1 MSEPV
6 IDIHA
11 DTGAESIPA
20 VLAAPK
26 PKRAKLGKG
35 ESFVSQPVAD
45 APAAE
50 PVSAPTAAAPADLV
64 QEEVT
69 VTDTTVNTAAQDS
82 GAAANT
88 ATDAATKGAQALLGD
103 MTGRAKDAMN
113 KSATMFAEL
122 NSFNKGNIEA
132 MVESGRIAFTGMQ
145 TLAQAQAAYVR
156 KQFEEAT
163 AAAKTLATVKSP
175 TEFVKLQGEFVRQQ
189 FDGMVAETSRST
201 ETMLK
206 LAGEVVQPISN
217 RFALAAEKVRQAA

>member
-1 MSEPV
+1 MSDPV
-6 IDIHA
+6 IDLHA

-26 PKRAKLGKG
+26 PKRAKPAKVDP
-35 ESFVSQPVAD
+35 SVSEPAAA

-50 PVSAPTAAAPADLV
+50 PVSAPTAAASADPV
-64 QEEVT
+64 QEDVT
-69 VTDTTVNTAAQDS
+69 VTDTTINTAAET
-82 GAAANT
+82 AKTAANET
-88 ATDAATKGAQALLGD
+88 ADKAQALFGD
-103 MTGRAKDAMN
+103 MTGRAKDAMG
-113 KSATMFAEL
+113 KGAAMFAEL

-132 MVESGRIAFTGMQ
+132 MVESGRIAFSGMQ
-145 TLAQAQAAYVR
+145 SMAQAQAAYVR

-163 AAAKTLATVKSP
+163 TAAKTIATAKSP

-201 ETMLK
+201 EAMLK

-217 RFALAAEKVRQAA
+217 RFALAADKVRQAA

>member
-1 MSEPV
+1 MSDPV

-11 DTGAESIPA
+11 ETGAESIPA

-26 PKRAKLGKG
+26 PKRLKAAKADP
-35 ESFVSQPVAD
+35 SVSLPAAD

-50 PVSAPTAAAPADLV
+50 PVSAPTAAAPAEPV
-64 QEEVT
+64 QEDVT
-69 VTDTTVNTAAQDS
+69 VTDTTVNTAAET
-82 GAAANT
+82 ANT
-88 ATDAATKGAQALLGD
+88 ATDKAQALFGD
-103 MTGRAKDAMN
+103 MNARAKDAMG
-113 KSATMFAEL
+113 KGAAMFAEL

-145 TLAQAQAAYVR
+145 SMAQAQAAYVR
-156 KQFEEAT
+156 KQFEDAT
-163 AAAKTLATVKSP
+163 AAAKSMATVKSP
-175 TEFVKLQGEFVRQQ
+175 TEFVKLQGDFVRQQ

-201 ETMLK
+201 EAMLK

>member
-11 DTGAESIPA
+11 DAGAESIPA

-26 PKRAKLGKG
+26 PKRFKAAKADLA
-35 ESFVSQPVAD
+35 VSQPVAD

-50 PVSAPTAAAPADLV
+50 PVSAPTAAAPADPV
-64 QEEVT
+64 QKEVT
-69 VTDTTVNTAAQDS
+69 VTDTTINTAADT
-82 GAAANT
+82 AHT
-88 ATDAATKGAQALLGD
+88 ATETASQGAQALFGD
-103 MTGRAKDAMN
+103 MTGRAKDAMG
-113 KSATMFAEL
+113 KSAAMFAEL

-145 TLAQAQAAYVR
+145 TLAQNQASFLR
-156 KQFEEAT
+156 KQVEEAT
-163 AAAKTLATVKSP
+163 AAAKSMATVKSP

-217 RFALAAEKVRQAA
+217 RFALAAEKVRVAA

>member
-1 MSEPV
+1 MSDPV

-11 DTGAESIPA
+11 ETGAESIPA

-26 PKRAKLGKG
+26 PKRLKPAKADP
-35 ESFVSQPVAD
+35 SVSLPAAD

-50 PVSAPTAAAPADLV
+50 PVSAPTAAAPAEPV
-64 QEEVT
+64 QEDVT
-69 VTDTTVNTAAQDS
+69 VTDTTVNTAAET
-82 GAAANT
+82 ANT
-88 ATDAATKGAQALLGD
+88 ATDKAQALFGD
-103 MTGRAKDAMN
+103 MNARAKDAMG
-113 KSATMFAEL
+113 KGAAMFAEL

-145 TLAQAQAAYVR
+145 SMAQAQAAYVR
-156 KQFEEAT
+156 KQFEDAT
-163 AAAKTLATVKSP
+163 AAAKSMATVKSP
-175 TEFVKLQGEFVRQQ
+175 TEFVKLQGDFVRQQ

-201 ETMLK
+201 EAMLK